1 MREPTKPNVATFKG
15 ASWTVGI
22 KDSGVYWEIWN
33 ADRTIKIAEGTVDAV
48 SARHIGQA
56 FLDKAA
62 ELGETR

>member
-1 MREPTKPNVATFKG
+1 MPEPRPNVASFKG
-15 ASWTVGI
+15 ASWSIGT
-22 KDSGVYWEIWN
+22 KDSSVYWEIWN
-33 ADRTIKIAEGTVDAV
+33 ADRTIKVADGTVDAS